1 MSVNAIA
8 KIDFDCIVWH
18 DGRMDEDK
26 LLSTPEAAASIQV
39 DPATLWRWQKAGKVD
54 PTWTTPGG
62 KIKWDL
68 NDLRGQ
74 LGLPVEKRP
83 IVLAIITSAE
93 GVLVGKR
100 IDGKPPYTFIGGEVE
115 PVETP
120 EEAVIRE
127 VDEEAKLQIMVSAA
141 GPIGQRVH
149 PKTGRTMIYMPCA
162 PVGSTQ
168 VEVGDEEE
176 LEEVRWVSLGEAEEL
191 LPHLYEPVL
200 VYLAKALRGTST

>member
-1 MSVNAIA
+1 MG
-8 KIDFDCIVWH
+8 D
-18 DGRMDEDK
+18 MDEEK
-26 LLSTPEAAASIQV
+26 LLSTPEAAALIGV
-39 DPATLWRWQKAGKVD
+39 DPATLWRWQKSGKVE

-62 KIKWDL
+62 KIKWDP
-68 NDLRGQ
+68 NDLRQQ

-100 IDGKPPYTFIGGEVE
+100 HDGKPPYTFIGGEVE
-115 PVETP
+115 PMETP

-127 VDEEAKLQIMVSAA
+127 VEEEAKLTIMVSAA

-162 PVGSTQ
+162 PVGSTH
-168 VEVGDEEE
+168 VEVGDKEE
-176 LEEVRWVSLGEAEEL
+176 LAEVRWVSLSEAEDL
-191 LPHLYEPVL
+191 LPNLYEPVL
-200 VYLAKALRGTST
+200 VYLAKALREPQQVDA